1 MKKMYFV
8 TVSDNKSNSM
18 GEQLAAYVRDMY
30 DHAAVTAN
38 EIQAV
43 KADIE
48 KKIAAL
54 QNIYKRCKP
63 FRLVY
68 FTSRDLYGVD
78 CPHITVRPDTENG
91 RVVVSLSCKSIRH
104 PITAEEDVQPCK

>member
-1 MKKMYFV
+1 MKTMYFV
-8 TVSDNKSNSM
+8 TVSDMKSNSM
-18 GEQLAAYVRDMY
+18 GEQLAAYVKKNY
-30 DHAAVTAN
+30 DHAAVSADD
-38 EIQAV
+38 IQAV

-68 FTSRDLYGVD
+68 FTSRDLYGID

-91 RVVVSLSCKSIRH
+91 RVVVSLNCKSIRH
-104 PITAEEDVQPCK
+104 LITAEEDVQPCK

>member
-1 MKKMYFV
+1 MEKMYFI
-8 TVSDNKSNSM
+8 TVSDMKSNSM
-18 GEQLAAYVRDMY
+18 GEHLAAYVKENY
-30 DHAAVTAN
+30 DHAAVTTSG
-38 EIQAV
+38 IQAV

-48 KKIAAL
+48 KKMAEL

-78 CPHITVRPDTENG
+78 CPHITVRPDNDSD
-91 RVVVSLSCKSIRH
+91 RVVVYLSCKSIRH
-104 PITAEEDVQPCK
+104 LITAEEDVQPCK

>member
-1 MKKMYFV
+1 MEKMYYV
-8 TVSDNKSNSM
+8 TVSDMKSNRM
-18 GEQLAAYVRDMY
+18 GEQLAAYVKENY
-30 DHAAVTAN
+30 DHAAVTTSG
-38 EIQAV
+38 IQAV

-48 KKIAAL
+48 KKMAEL

-91 RVVVSLSCKSIRH
+91 RVVVTLNCKSIRH
-104 PITAEEDVQPCK
+104 LITAEEDVQPCK